1 MAEHLN
7 AEIALHSITDI
18 SIAMEWLK
26 ATFLYQRVFKNPKHY
41 GKLFSTL
48 NYKNI
53 NKINRKKNFIN

>member
-41 GKLFSTL
+41 GKFQRFVLCTL
-48 NYKNI
+48 LEI
-53 NKINRKKNFIN
+53 I

>member
-41 GKLFSTL
+41 GKFQVLLISTL
-48 NYKNI
+48 KYKTI
-53 NKINRKKNFIN
+53 NKIK